1 MAKQK
6 LPLDPNEVTPPKHT
20 RKLGHPHHRAIPIG
34 ELRARLSD
42 PSVTREE
49 LVTLL
54 MKGANVG
61 RFKIF
66 DCLTSTAKAA
76 VGVAASSLEL
86 DDTWPPWPPGGII
99 PAMSVAKIAAKKSAK
114 KSAKKAATK
123 TAKKSSKKAAK
134 KSR

>member
-6 LPLDPNEVTPPKHT
+6 LPLDPNEVTPPTHT

-34 ELRARLSD
+34 QLRARLSD
-42 PSVTREE
+42 PSVTKEE

-61 RFKIF
+61 RFKVF
-66 DCLTSTAKAA
+66 DCLTPTAKAA
-76 VGVAASSLEL
+76 MAVGDSGLEV
-86 DDTWPPWPPGGII
+86 DDTWPPWPPMGGL
-99 PAMSVAKIAAKKSAK
+99 AMSKTKTATKKPAKKM
-114 KSAKKAATK
+114 AKKATKKSGK
-123 TAKKSSKKAAK
+123 TATK